1 MDTTENGKN
10 IVVPNRVRQRAEQ
23 SGAQAERWLKELP
36 QLIADLERHWKL
48 SIDQPLSGGSSAY
61 VAQAKTADGSGA
73 VVKLGMPGSD
83 FAEEID
89 TLVRARG
96 RGYVRIRQFDYD
108 RRAILLEQLGAS
120 MEDLKLTPER
130 IITLLCTMLK
140 QAWLTPLSAGQMIAA
155 AEYKAQTLAQLIAD
169 LWEKLERPCSEEL
182 VSQSLEFA
190 RRRMAAFDPG
200 RCVVVHG
207 DPHPANALQVN
218 TSRVGAE
225 SGFVF
230 VDPNGFLCEPEYD
243 LGVVLRDWCSQLLA
257 APNVIVLARKYC
269 RLLAD
274 ESGFDEAIIWEW
286 GFIERVS
293 TGLYISAYGSR
304 ELGQPFFETAQ
315 RLLDE

>member
-10 IVVPNRVRQRAEQ
+10 IVVPNRVRQRANQ
-23 SGAQAERWLKELP
+23 SGPQAERWLRELP
-36 QLIADLERHWKL
+36 QLIVDLERHWEL
-48 SIDQPLSGGSSAY
+48 RIGRPLSGGSSAY
-61 VAQAKTADGSGA
+61 VARAKTADGNDA
-73 VVKLGMPGSD
+73 VVKLGMPNGD

-96 RGYVRIRQFDYD
+96 QGYVRILQFDYD
-108 RRAILLEQLGAS
+108 RRAILLEQLGPS
-120 MEDLKLTPER
+120 MVDLKLPPER
-130 IITLLCTMLK
+130 TIILLCTMLK
-140 QAWLTPLSAGQMIAA
+140 QAWLMPLAAGQTIAA
-155 AEYKAQTLAQLIAD
+155 PDYKAQTLAQLITD
-169 LWEKLERPCSEEL
+169 LWEKLERPCFEGL
-182 VSQSLEFA
+182 ISQALKFA

-200 RCVVVHG
+200 RCVVAHG
-207 DPHPANALQVN
+207 DPHPANALQVS
-218 TSRVGAE
+218 TPRVGAE

-243 LGVVLRDWCSQLLA
+243 LGVVLRDWCSELLA
-257 APNVIVLARKYC
+257 APDTVVLARKYC

-274 ESGFDEAIIWEW
+274 ESGFDEASIWEW